1 MPKTNHLPK
10 VVLLGLTL
18 LLLWSCDN
26 KSKRFELMKP
36 NVTGVVFS
44 NELSYTE
51 AFNPYTYRNFYN
63 GAGVALGD
71 INNDGLIDIYFTG
84 NLVDNALY
92 LNRGDFKFE
101 DITEIAGVTC
111 ENIWSSGA
119 TFVDINQDGWLDLYV
134 CKSGMPGG
142 KNRHNELFIN
152 QKDNT
157 FKEVSAEYGL
167 NITGLSVQAAFFDYD
182 LDGDLDCYLLNNSM
196 RSVGAYDLIENQR
209 NIPDTEG
216 NRLLENRN
224 GFFVN
229 VSEEAGIYSSKIGF
243 GLGITL
249 SDFNND
255 LWPDLFISNDFF
267 EKDYLYIN
275 NQNGGF
281 DEMGDTYF
289 NATSMGSMG
298 ADAADIDNDLN
309 TDLMVTEMLP
319 ETLSRKKLKASYE
332 SWDKHQLAKSKGYGN
347 QFPRNV
353 LQRNM
358 GAETFAEISR
368 IAGVE
373 GSEWSW
379 AALFFDMDNDGL
391 KDLYISNG
399 IHKDLLDRD
408 YLTFMANDEKVR
420 QLIEEDN
427 DVLSKLID
435 VMPSAA
441 VPNGAYKNKGGFQFE
456 NVRELWGF
464 ETPSFSNGSAY
475 GDLDNDGDLD
485 LVVNNINAPAFVYK
499 NNSTENNYVQI
510 SLKGFEKN
518 TFAIGSKVILHQEG
532 QKSMLEQFPSR
543 GFQSA
548 ISNRLHFGLGQNARI
563 DSIEILWPDQKRS
576 VLKEVAANQ
585 HIQIDYDTV
594 VKTGI
599 VALKENH
606 RRSVDQ
612 GILSFT
618 HKENGFVD
626 FNQERLLPQMFSNEG
641 PVVIKADLNGDK
653 QPDFFFGGAKDQAS
667 ELWLSDGEK
676 YSSSSKIEFEKDAM
690 SEDTKA
696 LFMDVDNDGDVDLYV
711 GSGGKAYSKFSF
723 NLHDR
728 IYINHG
734 NGRFEKQNS
743 SLFSRPFA
751 TGALTAADFDND
763 GDIDI
768 FVGERY
774 QVETYGK
781 DGQGYI
787 LRNDGAG
794 NFTEEAPELFSQIG
808 MLTDAK
814 HLDVNKDGYED
825 LIVVGEW
832 MSPKVFI
839 NTQGTFIEVK
849 ESFGLSNEQ
858 GLWATL
864 EIADLNADGHQDLVL
879 GNIGENSFYK
889 KGMKMFVKDFDGNG
903 TEEQIMTYHE
913 SGADFPI
920 LDRDE
925 LFKQIPSLKKKY
937 LYYKDYAS
945 ANMTDLFGADVYQTA
960 LIKELRELS
969 SAIYWGSDNGFTKN
983 SLAPEIQYANVS
995 SILLE
1000 DTDNNG
1006 TIDIIIGGNQSKI
1019 KPQFGPL
1026 ESSNGWILKQQK
1038 NGIFEKPT
1046 SLGVKGE
1053 IRSIISFKNKDQY
1066 SIILGRNNDSI
1077 KIKNIQ

>member
-1 MPKTNHLPK
+1 MPK
-10 VVLLGLTL
+10 VVLLGLIML
-18 LLLWSCDN
+18 ILWSCDN

-101 DITEIAGVTC
+101 DITEIAGVAC

-332 SWDKHQLAKSKGYGN
+332 NWDKHQLAKSKGYGN

-368 IAGVE
+368 IAGVD

-441 VPNGAYKNKGGFQFE
+441 VPNGAYKNKGSFQFE
-456 NVRELWGF
+456 NARDLWGF

-518 TFAIGSKVILHQEG
+518 TFAVGSKVIVHQEG

-548 ISNRLHFGLGQNARI
+548 ISNRLHFGLGKNSRI

-576 VLKEVAANQ
+576 VLKEVTANQ
-585 HIQIDYDTV
+585 HIQVGYATAI
-594 VKTGI
+594 KTGI
-599 VALKENH
+599 VVLNENKNT
-606 RRSVDQ
+606 RSVDQ

-641 PVVIKADLNGDK
+641 PVIIKTDLNGDK

-696 LFMDVDNDGDVDLYV
+696 LFMDVDNDGDEDLYV
-711 GSGGKAYSKFSF
+711 GSSGKAYSKFSF

-728 IYINHG
+728 IYINQG

-743 SLFSRPFA
+743 ILFSRPFA

-794 NFTEEAPELFSQIG
+794 NFTEEAPEVFSQIG

-839 NTQGTFIEVK
+839 NTQGTFIEAK
-849 ESFGLSNEQ
+849 KSFGLSNEQ

-937 LYYKDYAS
+937 LYYKDYAN
-945 ANMTDLFGADVYQTA
+945 ANMTDLFGVDVYQTA

-983 SLAPEIQYANVS
+983 TLASEIQYANVS

-1006 TIDIIIGGNQSKI
+1006 TIDIVLGGNQSKI

-1038 NGIFEKPT
+1038 NGIFEKPAP
-1046 SLGVKGE
+1046 LGVKGE

-1066 SIILGRNNDSI
+1066 SIILGINNDSI